1 MTKTDTELF
10 KEATTQCFNQLKD
23 LPMYQLLIIITVS
36 KAILQKKKK
45 DIKQLENQL
54 EIAKE
59 IVKELEKW
67 YYL

>member
-10 KEATTQCFNQLKD
+10 KKATTECFNQLKD

-45 DIKQLENQL
+45 DINQLKNQL

-59 IVKELEKW
+59 IVKELEK
-67 YYL
+67 